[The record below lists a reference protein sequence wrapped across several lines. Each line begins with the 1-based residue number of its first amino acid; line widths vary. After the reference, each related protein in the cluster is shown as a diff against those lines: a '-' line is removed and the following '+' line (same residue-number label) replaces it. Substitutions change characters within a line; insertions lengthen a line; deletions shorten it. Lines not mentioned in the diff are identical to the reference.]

1 MDDYSAVA
9 DRYAIRR
16 LTADDAADIAAVHIR
31 VWRETYPGLMAQA
44 ALDALDVERSTV
56 KWRQILGGDD
66 SPRVV
71 GAIERATGALA
82 GWITVGQARD
92 EDAPAPTELWVLNLA
107 REHQGTGVAQELMRL
122 ELADRPAYL
131 WVVEGNERA
140 IAFYRRHGFDI
151 DGVRREQDDEGN
163 RDLRMTRPTTVK

>member
-1 MDDYSAVA
+1 MNDHSALK
-9 DRYAIRR
+9 DRYDIRL
-16 LTADDAADIAAVHIR
+16 LTADDASDIAAVHIR
-31 VWRETYPGLMAQA
+31 VWRETYPGLMAQE

-56 KWRQILGGDD
+56 KWREILSGDD

-82 GWITVGQARD
+82 GWITVGKARD

-107 REHQGTGVAQELMRL
+107 REHQGTGLAQELMTL

-140 IAFYRRHGFDI
+140 IAFYRRHGFEL
-151 DGVRREQDDEGN
+151 DGATKDQDDEGN
-163 RDLRMTRPTTVK
+163 LDLRMTRPTTVK

>member
-1 MDDYSAVA
+1 MNDYCAVA

-44 ALDALDVERSTV
+44 ALDALDVERITV

-92 EDAPAPTELWVLNLA
+92 EDAPAPTELWVLKPRSRAPGDGRCPGTHEA
-107 REHQGTGVAQELMRL
+107 RAGGSARL
-122 ELADRPAYL
+122 PVGGR
-131 WVVEGNERA
+131 G
-140 IAFYRRHGFDI
+140 
-151 DGVRREQDDEGN
+151 Q
-163 RDLRMTRPTTVK
+163 